1 MDYVS
6 ILQDSIDTSV
16 SIKIFKNREES
27 SLAHI
32 FKSKLV
38 KLKMS
43 IFNNVDNFNPNRLQ
57 KTAKK
62 AYPLHNRPRGNKDI
76 CSINFYRKLLREKK
90 EIAPIWLIKKNKKYI
105 LLDGAHRIV
114 SNYIEGKKYINS
126 YVISL

>member
-6 ILQDSIDTSV
+6 ILQASIGTSLLL
-16 SIKIFKNREES
+16 KIFKNKEES
-27 SLAHI
+27 LLAHI

-38 KLKMS
+38 KLKML

-57 KTAKK
+57 KTAVK
-62 AYPLHNRPRGNKDI
+62 AYPLKNRPRGNKDI
-76 CSINFYRKLLREKK
+76 CSINFCRKLIKEKK
-90 EIAPIWLIKKNKKYI
+90 EISPIWIIKKNKKYI

>member
-6 ILQDSIDTSV
+6 ILKDSIDTSV
-16 SIKIFKNREES
+16 SMKIFKNREES
-27 SLAHI
+27 SIAHI
-32 FKSKLV
+32 FKSKLF

-43 IFNNVDNFNPNRLQ
+43 IFNNVDNFNSERLQ

-76 CSINFYRKLLREKK
+76 CSINFCRKLLREKK
-90 EIAPIWLIKKNKKYI
+90 EISPIWLIKKNKKYI

-114 SNYIEGKKYINS
+114 SNYIENKKYINS

>member
-43 IFNNVDNFNPNRLQ
+43 IFNNVDNFNRDRLK

-76 CSINFYRKLLREKK
+76 CSINFCRKLLKEKK
-90 EIAPIWLIKKNKKYI
+90 GIAPIWLIKKNKKYI

>member
-1 MDYVS
+1 MNYIS
-6 ILQDSIDTSV
+6 ILQASIDTSV

-43 IFNNVDNFNPNRLQ
+43 IFNKVDNFNSNRLQ

-76 CSINFYRKLLREKK
+76 CSINFCRKMIREKK
-90 EIAPIWLIKKNKKYI
+90 EISPIWLIKKNKKYI

-114 SNYIEGKKYINS
+114 SNYIEDKKYINA
-126 YVISL
+126 YVIIM

>member
-27 SLAHI
+27 SIAHI

-43 IFNNVDNFNPNRLQ
+43 IFNNVDNFNPDRLQ

-62 AYPLHNRPRGNKDI
+62 AY
-76 CSINFYRKLLREKK
+76 
-90 EIAPIWLIKKNKKYI
+90 I
-105 LLDGAHRIV
+105 LF
-114 SNYIEGKKYINS
+114 
-126 YVISL
+126 

>member
-16 SIKIFKNREES
+16 SMKIFKNREES

-43 IFNNVDNFNPNRLQ
+43 IFNNVENFDPIRLK
-57 KTAKK
+57 KTAVK
-62 AYPLHNRPRGNKDI
+62 AYPLHDRPRGNKDI
-76 CSINFYRKLLREKK
+76 CSINFCRKLLRDKK
-90 EIAPIWLIKKNKKYI
+90 EIAPVWLIKKNKKYI

-126 YVISL
+126 YVIIL

>member
-6 ILQDSIDTSV
+6 ILKDSIDTSV
-16 SIKIFKNREES
+16 YMKIFKNREDS

-57 KTAKK
+57 KTAVK

-76 CSINFYRKLLREKK
+76 YSINFYRKMLREKK
-90 EIAPIWLIKKNKKYI
+90 EISPIWLIKKNKKYI

>member
-6 ILQDSIDTSV
+6 ILKDSIDTSI

-38 KLKMS
+38 KLKML
-43 IFNNVDNFNPNRLQ
+43 IFNKVDNFNPNRL
-57 KTAKK
+57 KKSAVK
-62 AYPLHNRPRGNKDI
+62 AYPLHDRQRGINDI
-76 CSINFYRKLLREKK
+76 SSVKYYQKQIKEKK
-90 EIAPIWLIKKNKKYI
+90 EIPPIWLIKKNKKYI

-114 SNYIEGKKYINS
+114 SNYIEGKKYINA

>member
-16 SIKIFKNREES
+16 SMKIFKNKEES

-43 IFNNVDNFNPNRLQ
+43 IFNNVDNFNPERLQ

>member
-43 IFNNVDNFNPNRLQ
+43 IFNNVDNFNPYRLQ

-76 CSINFYRKLLREKK
+76 CSINFYRKILRDKK

>member
-16 SIKIFKNREES
+16 SMKIFKNREES
-27 SLAHI
+27 SIAHI

-43 IFNNVDNFNPNRLQ
+43 IFNNVDNFNPERLQ

-76 CSINFYRKLLREKK
+76 CSINFCRKLIREKK
-90 EIAPIWLIKKNKKYI
+90 EISPIWLVKKNKKYI
-105 LLDGAHRIV
+105 LLDGSHRIV
-114 SNYIEGKKYINS
+114 SNYIENKKYINS

>member
-16 SIKIFKNREES
+16 SMKIFKNREES
-27 SLAHI
+27 SIAHI

-43 IFNNVDNFNPNRLQ
+43 IFNNVDNFNSNRLQ

-76 CSINFYRKLLREKK
+76 CSINFCRKIIREKK
-90 EIAPIWLIKKNKKYI
+90 EISPIWLIKKNKKYI

>member
-16 SIKIFKNREES
+16 SMKIFKNREES
-27 SLAHI
+27 SIAHI

-43 IFNNVDNFNPNRLQ
+43 IFNNVDNFNRDRLQ

-76 CSINFYRKLLREKK
+76 CSINFCRKLLKEKK
-90 EIAPIWLIKKNKKYI
+90 KYHQY
-105 LLDGAHRIV
+105 G
-114 SNYIEGKKYINS
+114 
-126 YVISL
+126 